1 MNIPCFYMT
10 AINMVNKET
19 QRLDIF
25 CDALDKD
32 ADEKKK
38 QIVEYKRAKYRYAG
52 ITNVWCVLYVNYRN
66 RATNA
71 HTNYLAP
78 KINEIFTRNE
88 KYFELYM
95 SAPEDKKADYALYF
109 GVKAFAE
116 DKLKSLE
123 KELLL
128 ATDWE
133 RVELEE
139 RIGGVKFAISCLNT
153 AWQSEGKCYDER
165 KA

>member
-1 MNIPCFYMT
+1 MNTSEFYMT
-10 AINMVNKET
+10 AINMINNET
-19 QRLDIF
+19 LRLDNF
-25 CDALDKD
+25 CDALAKD

-52 ITNVWCVLYVNYRN
+52 ITNVWCVLRLNYRN

-71 HTNYLAP
+71 RTNYLAP
-78 KINEIFTRNE
+78 KINEIFTSNE
-88 KYFELYM
+88 RYFGLYM

-109 GVKAFAE
+109 GVKSFAE

-123 KELLL
+123 KELAL

-133 RVELEE
+133 KVELED
-139 RIGGVKFAISCLNT
+139 RIDGIKFAISCLNT
-153 AWQSEGKCYDER
+153 AWQSEGKCYDEG